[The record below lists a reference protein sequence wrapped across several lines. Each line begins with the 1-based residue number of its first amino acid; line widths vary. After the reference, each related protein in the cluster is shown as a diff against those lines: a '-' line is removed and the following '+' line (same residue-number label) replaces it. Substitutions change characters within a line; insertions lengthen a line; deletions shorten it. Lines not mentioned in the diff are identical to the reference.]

1 MPKKSALRLKN
12 FDCFYI
18 LFFKKLLQKMKKRG
32 TILEYMKLSVL
43 RTLSGAIKTQIGN
56 HAVK

>member
-1 MPKKSALRLKN
+1 
-12 FDCFYI
+12 
-18 LFFKKLLQKMKKRG
+18 MKKRG